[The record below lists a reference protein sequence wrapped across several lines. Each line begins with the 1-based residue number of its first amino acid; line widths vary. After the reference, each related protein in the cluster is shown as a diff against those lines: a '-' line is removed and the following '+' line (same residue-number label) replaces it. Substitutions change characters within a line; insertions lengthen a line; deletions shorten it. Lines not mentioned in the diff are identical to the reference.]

1 MILHQI
7 WSACIVAGEDPLAD
21 LADANSINSISGVLK
36 SFFRELEEPVFPV
49 YMFDD
54 FVEASRKFG
63 FYLLNF
69 SIKLSFKSLHCNIKM
84 W

>member
-1 MILHQI
+1 MLHEI
-7 WSACIVAGEDPLAD
+7 SLWFVAGEDPLAD

-69 SIKLSFKSLHCNIKM
+69 SIKFTFKSLVCIVKL